1 MIFSVFLLLINY
13 SIIINMEFQ
22 IAEILKNIK
31 KTEIRTMDQIRERRE
46 GVIDNIIEDFM
57 CYPNNEG
64 KGDLLKEELDEYEYI
79 EFNDIYK
86 YDTIKILNM
95 NRFFDLSTI
104 TGVCISKKDDKIRIR
119 NKSNKYRFIKSDH
132 YFRKL
137 TNQDLVKIS
146 LIESLY
152 NNTKN

>member
-46 GVIDNIIEDFM
+46 GIIDNIIEDFM

-64 KGDLLKEELDEYEYI
+64 KADLLKEELDEYEYI

-104 TGVCISKKDDKIRIR
+104 TGVCINKKDDKIKIR
-119 NKSNKYRFIKSDH
+119 NKSNKYRIIKSDY

-137 TNQDLVKIS
+137 TSQDLVKIS